1 MIGCFLMNAS
11 IETKIHLIIGLPG
24 SGKTYY
30 ANKHFKN
37 IQIVDDITDLRQL
50 PTAKEFVVTDVNFCD
65 RLTLENA
72 RNVLTK
78 LYGEVIFNHIYFE
91 NNPDKAR
98 KNVERRNDGRYVE
111 GTIRRFAPIYNPPE
125 DALEIWDAD

>member
-1 MIGCFLMNAS
+1 MNHL
-11 IETKIHLIIGLPG
+11 TKIHLIIGLPG

-30 ANKHFKN
+30 ANKHFKDVP
-37 IQIVDDITDLRQL
+37 IVDDITDLCQL
-50 PTAKEFVVTDVNFCD
+50 PTVQEFVITDVNFCD

-78 LYGEVIFNHIYFE
+78 LYGDVKFNHIYFE
-91 NNPDKAR
+91 NDPEKAR
-98 KNVERRNDGRYVE
+98 KNVKRRNDGRYVE
-111 GTIRRFAPIYNPPE
+111 GTIRRFAPVYNPPE